1 MSEGS
6 GEVTSVTSRGSA
18 SAGEPGRRLGSL
30 KGSAEWTCW
39 RAVGGV
45 SGDEKAVGMK
55 VDGEEL
61 KVVGIE
67 GKWLRPG
74 NCWKGQTR
82 ELRLL
87 NKLQ

>member
-1 MSEGS
+1 MN
-6 GEVTSVTSRGSA
+6 
-18 SAGEPGRRLGSL
+18 LGKDLSL

-39 RAVGGV
+39 GAVAGV

-67 GKWLRPG
+67 GEVVE
-74 NCWKGQTR
+74 TR
-82 ELRLL
+82 KLL
-87 NKLQ
+87 ERANQRVEAVKQATIAHDKKNVPDV